1 MRPARNILFIVT
13 LAALAVA
20 CGSGGGGNDGGL
32 DGDGGQQ
39 QTLSAY
45 ECLVA
50 PDCPRLMVAAH
61 RGYHLEHPENSLTAI
76 RTAAEVGADF
86 SELDVRHTED
96 EVLVLMHDSDVDRTT
111 DGSGKVDT
119 MTWAQIQT
127 LLLDD
132 SDPDDPDDSRVPLF
146 SDALALAKS
155 LDIMLYVDQKTD
167 RTDLVLAAI
176 QAGSYQQVALVR
188 DDLGKIAPMFAADDS
203 LLVMPPIESQDE
215 LQATLAELPTL
226 KIVEIGSPA
235 PEPDL
240 TAAIHAAGLKAQQDV
255 LALGDILSLV
265 GDYTEWG
272 EFVSAGVDL
281 LQTDYPNLL
290 IPAIKEYEETG
301 IFPDKA
307 PQP

>member
-1 MRPARNILFIVT
+1 MRNILFT
-13 LAALAVA
+13 LTLGALAAA
-20 CGSGGGGNDGGL
+20 CGSGGG
-32 DGDGGQQ
+32 QQ
-39 QTLSAY
+39 KTLSAY
-45 ECLVA
+45 ECLVTH
-50 PDCPRLMVAAH
+50 DCPRLMVAAH

-76 RTAAEVGADF
+76 RAAAEIGADF
-86 SELDVRHTED
+86 SELDVRHTSD

-119 MTWAQIQT
+119 LTWSQIQT

-132 SDPDDPDDSRVPLF
+132 GDPGDPDDSRVPLF

-215 LQATLAELPTL
+215 LQAALAELPAL

-272 EFVSAGVDL
+272 KFVSAGVDL
-281 LQTDYPNLL
+281 PQTDYPNLL